1 MSFRK
6 YLMQPEK
13 HRIFSYP
20 NAINQITLSK
30 LITQIY
36 GIFTQ
41 TNLLFVQPDL
51 SSIFSKQNNQS
62 SLK

>member
-1 MSFRK
+1 
-6 YLMQPEK
+6 MQPEK